1 MENYRI
7 NLKRSA
13 EKELVGL
20 PDKIHDKIVN
30 RLLLL
35 KNNPRPQGV
44 KKLRGGKGYRI
55 RVGDYRVLYDIVD
68 EKKEIEIYSMAH
80 RREVYR

>member
-1 MENYRI
+1 MGEYKI
-7 NLKRSA
+7 NIKRSA
-13 EKELVGL
+13 EKELESL
-20 PDKIHDKIVN
+20 PDKIHNKVVS

-44 KKLRGGKGYRI
+44 KKLRSETGYRI
-55 RVGDYRVLYDIVD
+55 RVGDYRVLYDIDD
-68 EKKEIEIYSMAH
+68 ENNVLEIYSVAH

>member
-1 MENYRI
+1 MGEYKI
-7 NLKRSA
+7 NIKRSA
-13 EKELVGL
+13 EKELESL
-20 PDKIHDKIVN
+20 PDKIHDKVVS

-44 KKLRGGKGYRI
+44 KKLRGETGYRI
-55 RVGDYRVLYDIVD
+55 RVGDYRVLYDIDD
-68 EKKEIEIYSMAH
+68 ENNVLEIYSIAH

>member
-1 MENYRI
+1 MGEYKI
-7 NLKRSA
+7 NIKRSA
-13 EKELVGL
+13 EKELESL
-20 PDKIHDKIVN
+20 PDKIHDKVVS

-44 KKLRGGKGYRI
+44 KKLRGESGYRI
-55 RVGDYRVLYDIVD
+55 RVGDYRVLYDIDD
-68 EKKEIEIYSMAH
+68 ENNVLEIYSIAH